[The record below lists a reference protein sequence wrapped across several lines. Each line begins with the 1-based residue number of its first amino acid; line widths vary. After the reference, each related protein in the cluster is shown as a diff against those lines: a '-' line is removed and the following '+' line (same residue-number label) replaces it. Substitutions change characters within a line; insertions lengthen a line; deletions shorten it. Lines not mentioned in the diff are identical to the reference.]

1 MQAVTAYRKDEVT
14 EGLIARPNLATA
26 NRQKARSLFESGQL
40 AIRLAKPDE
49 TAAIAALTSTVFDG
63 RDHFSRARFDSADA
77 IEQLMVEGTFLLAVK
92 DDHIVGFAYLRPR
105 LEGTRLDLL
114 AVSPAQQ
121 RTGIGSQLL
130 YAAERLSSSMRCLF
144 MHIRVMNLH
153 WDTIRFCRRR
163 GYVEFGIEPM
173 NRHQP
178 ISPHCHIVR
187 MCKQLD
193 IDRLAF

>member
-1 MQAVTAYRKDEVT
+1 MT
-14 EGLIARPNLATA
+14 EGLIPRPLVAVEGGP
-26 NRQKARSLFESGQL
+26 KARSLFERGQL
-40 AIRLAKPDE
+40 TIRLARLDE
-49 TAAIAALTSTVFDG
+49 AAAIAALTSIVFDG
-63 RDHFSRARFDSADA
+63 REHFSRARFDSAGA
-77 IEQLMVEGTFLLAVK
+77 IERLMMEGKFLLAEK
-92 DDHIVGFAYLRPR
+92 DDRIVGFAYLEPR
-105 LEGTRLDLL
+105 LEATSLDLL

-153 WDTIRFCRRR
+153 WETIKLCQRR
-163 GYVEFGIEPM
+163 GYVEFGIEAV
-173 NRHQP
+173 NRQQP

>member
-1 MQAVTAYRKDEVT
+1 MEAVPASRKDEVT
-14 EGLIARPNLATA
+14 EGLFPTPLAVTE
-26 NRQKARSLFESGQL
+26 NGHKARSLFESGQL
-40 AIRLAKPDE
+40 TIRLARLDE
-49 TAAIAALTSTVFDG
+49 AAAIAALTSTVFDG
-63 RDHFSRARFDSADA
+63 RDHFSRAKFDSADA
-77 IEQLMVEGTFLLAVK
+77 IEQLMAEGKFLLAEK
-92 DDHIVGFAYLRPR
+92 DDHIVGFVYLKPR
-105 LEGTRLDLL
+105 LEATRLDLL

-153 WDTIRFCRRR
+153 RETIKFCQRR
-163 GYVEFGIEPM
+163 GYVEFGIEAM

-178 ISPHCHIVR
+178 ISPHCHVVR

>member
-1 MQAVTAYRKDEVT
+1 MEAVPASRKDEVT
-14 EGLIARPNLATA
+14 EGLFPTPLAVTE
-26 NRQKARSLFESGQL
+26 NGHKARSLFESGQL
-40 AIRLAKPDE
+40 TIRLARLDE
-49 TAAIAALTSTVFDG
+49 AAAIAALTSTVFDG
-63 RDHFSRARFDSADA
+63 RDHFSRANFDSADA
-77 IEQLMVEGTFLLAVK
+77 IEQLMAEGKFLLAEK
-92 DDHIVGFAYLRPR
+92 DDHIVGFAYLKPR
-105 LEGTRLDLL
+105 LEATRLDLL

-144 MHIRVMNLH
+144 VHIRVMNLH
-153 WDTIRFCRRR
+153 WETIKFCRRR
-163 GYVEFGIEPM
+163 GYVEFGLEPM

>member
-1 MQAVTAYRKDEVT
+1 M
-14 EGLIARPNLATA
+14 
-26 NRQKARSLFESGQL
+26 
-40 AIRLAKPDE
+40 
-49 TAAIAALTSTVFDG
+49 
-63 RDHFSRARFDSADA
+63 
-77 IEQLMVEGTFLLAVK
+77 EGT
-92 DDHIVGFAYLRPR
+92 IVGFVYLKPR
-105 LEGTRLDLL
+105 LEATRLDLL

-153 WDTIRFCRRR
+153 RETIKFCQRR
-163 GYVEFGIEPM
+163 GYVEFGIEAM

-178 ISPHCHIVR
+178 ISPHCHVVR